1 MSASEREALM
11 QTSRDWAAAVAA
23 GDLDRAL
30 TYWTEDAIVL
40 APDAPAI
47 VGKAA
52 IREFVRQTASMPGFS
67 ITWRPE
73 LAVVSKD
80 DDMAYI
86 VEANRTTLNDAG
98 GRSQTQFGKA
108 VTVWRKQAD
117 GTWKC
122 VIDTWNANPTERV
135 LTP

>member
-1 MSASEREALM
+1 MSEVEREALM

-23 GDLDRAL
+23 GDFERAL
-30 TYWTEDAIVL
+30 TYWTDDAIVL

-52 IREFVRQTASMPGFS
+52 IRDFIRQAASMPGFS

-73 LAVVSKD
+73 LAVTSKEG
-80 DDMAYI
+80 DMAYM
-86 VEANRTTLNDAG
+86 VEANATTLTDASG
-98 GRSQTQFGKA
+98 QLQTQFGKA

-135 LTP
+135 LTS